1 MSSVS
6 RLHLI
11 FICITMIVVSLAC
24 SLVTGAAESVSPGVA
39 QPATSVPS
47 QQGAMPTAVPQGAP
61 QSGPLFTLSLP
72 DGQSVALQ
80 VTSCTG
86 TGNDQSLDMRAV
98 NIQDAADPNRVEVQV
113 GGTHQGFGQVINM
126 FVTITIGAKD
136 AWTFMGN
143 TATATITLESN
154 GSGHFEGVGIIN
166 AAVSPAYKNGQEYKF
181 GAVWSCGQ

>member
-6 RLHLI
+6 HLRLI

-39 QPATSVPS
+39 QPATNVPV
-47 QQGAMPTAVPQGAP
+47 QQGAMPTAVPQAVTQTGP
-61 QSGPLFTLSLP
+61 QFTLTLP
-72 DGQSVALQ
+72 DGQQVALQ

-86 TGNDQSLDMRAV
+86 IGSDQYLDMRAI
-98 NIQDAADPNRVEVQV
+98 NKQDITDPNRVEVLV

-126 FVTITIGAKD
+126 FVTITMGAKD

-166 AAVSPAYKNGQEYKF
+166 AAESPAYKNGQEYKF
-181 GAVWSCGQ
+181 SAVWSCGQ